1 MELKQM
7 ISLLQKWLWLLIL
20 GGILG
25 AGSGILL
32 SRIQSPTYEATTKV
46 LITRAPQQTSGVQSV
61 LDNSLITQTYMQLLT
76 MQPILD
82 ATSEKMG
89 TKVNSANIQVNVITN
104 TQIVQVNVTDGDPDR
119 CALIANTLVETA
131 SQQYV
136 NIQTKQYIAAEENI
150 QAQIEQVES
159 QRASLLVQIDQA
171 SASNLESQI
180 QEVQAQ
186 MLPLQEEINQLQ
198 REIALLTPASTINL
212 TTSDQRAKIAEYQAR
227 IDEITPLLSLYQ
239 QIYSNLVVLEKPML
253 LGNEQSNQLTTL
265 QSTLSLYNQI
275 YASLVSNMETIRLA
289 KLNNTSNAVQIEPAV
304 VPETPVRPNP
314 MLYTV
319 LAAFCGLILAGG
331 SVLLIE
337 YLDDT
342 LKTPDEI
349 KQRLNLPVIGY
360 IAETKKKRKDKE
372 KIMVARA
379 SHSPA
384 NDSFRSLKNNLEF
397 LGLGKQTKI
406 ILVTSPESA
415 EGKTT
420 VAANLA
426 VTFAQERKRV
436 LLLDADMRQPALH
449 LLFNISNRT
458 GLSDILNN
466 TLDVE
471 TAGRA
476 WKKSRYLKLIP
487 SGLLTPESTELL
499 GSERMNQVL
508 ADFKKF
514 YEVIVIDTP
523 PCFVADAQ
531 ALANKVDAVVLVIRP
546 GHTHRD
552 SALAALEQFNQV
564 GAKVAGVVLS
574 RIRRGNRERYDR
586 HRYYS
591 QKIRNAPN
599 EKRAS
604 ASRRKKTPSL
614 LNKFISNIQAKR
626 KPVEK
631 NSSPANPPEI

>member
-1 MELKQM
+1 MDLKQL
-7 ISLLQKWLWLLIL
+7 ISLLRKWLWLLIL

-32 SRIQSPTYEATTKV
+32 SRIQSPTYEATTKI
-46 LITRAPQQTSGVQSV
+46 LITRAPQQSGGVQSV
-61 LDNSLITQTYMQLLT
+61 LDNSLITQTYTQLLT

-82 ATSEKMG
+82 ATSEKVG
-89 TKVNSANIQVNVITN
+89 AKVSSANIQVILITS

-119 CALIANTLVETA
+119 CALIANTLVEIA
-131 SQQYV
+131 SQRYID
-136 NIQTKQYIAAEENI
+136 IQTKQYSAAEENI
-150 QAQIEQVES
+150 QAQIEQVVN
-159 QRASLLVQIDQA
+159 QQASLLVQIDQA

-180 QEVQAQ
+180 KEVQAQ
-186 MLPLQEEINQLQ
+186 MLPLQEEMNQLQ
-198 REIALLTPASTINL
+198 QEIASLTPPVTVS
-212 TTSDQRAKIAEYQAR
+212 QRTKIAEDQAR
-227 IDEITPLLSLYQ
+227 INEITPVLTLYQ
-239 QIYSNLVVLEKPML
+239 QIYSNLVVLEKPMS
-253 LGNEQSNQLTTL
+253 LGNVESNQISTL
-265 QSTLSLYNQI
+265 QSTLNLYNQI
-275 YASLVSNMETIRLA
+275 YSSLVSSLETIRLA
-289 KLNNTSNAVQIEPAV
+289 KLNNTSNAVQIEPAA

-314 MLYTV
+314 MLYTA

-360 IAETKKKRKDKE
+360 IAETKKKRTDKE
-372 KIMVARA
+372 KIMVARE
-379 SHSPA
+379 SHAPV
-384 NDSFRSLKNNLEF
+384 NDAFRSLRNNLEF
-397 LGLGKQTKI
+397 LGLGKQTKT

-426 VTFAQERKRV
+426 VTFAQDGKRV

-449 LLFNISNRT
+449 ILFNMSNRT
-458 GLSDILNN
+458 GLSDVLNN
-466 TLDVE
+466 ELDVE
-471 TAGRA
+471 AAGRA

-487 SGLLTPESTELL
+487 SGLLTPESIELL
-499 GSERMNQVL
+499 GSERMNQAL
-508 ADFKKF
+508 ASLKKSF
-514 YEVIVIDTP
+514 EVIVIDTP

-546 GHTHRD
+546 GYTHRD
-552 SALAALEQFNQV
+552 SALAAIEQFNQV

-574 RIRRGNRERYDR
+574 RIRHANRDRYNR

-591 QKIRNAPN
+591 PKIKKGPN
-599 EKRAS
+599 EKHAG
-604 ASRRKKTPSL
+604 APHRRKSPSL